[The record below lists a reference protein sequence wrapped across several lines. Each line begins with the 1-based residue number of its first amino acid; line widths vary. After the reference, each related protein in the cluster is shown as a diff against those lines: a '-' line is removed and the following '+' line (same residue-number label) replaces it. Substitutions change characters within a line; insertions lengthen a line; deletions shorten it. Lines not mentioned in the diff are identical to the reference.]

1 MIIQTHYCSNV
12 HHVKSVRIR
21 SHSGPHFPLFRLN
34 TERYFL
40 SVRIQFECEKMR
52 TIKTLNTDTFYA
64 VVAKSVS
71 PEISKSVNKALLKWF
86 IMIRK
91 KKLSN
96 QWNLLKE
103 KLCNLKQGLKIF

>member
-64 VVAKSVS
+64 VVAKSVN

-86 IMIRK
+86 IMMRK
-91 KKLSN
+91 KKTLQSVEPV
-96 QWNLLKE
+96 KR
-103 KLCNLKQGLKIF
+103 KTV